1 MFFVGLFSSFTPYI
15 ILLVGYLV
23 FLVTLSV
30 NNKPLQ
36 NLVAESDVDLKIIE
50 APINKTSIDYE
61 KTFDYADFYLI
72 ADIVYRN
79 PNFFNF
85 QIRLTLFL
93 KKIFPV
99 PLSLNVIHSSFIN
112 LPPPSLI

>member
-23 FLVTLSV
+23 FLVTLSA
-30 NNKPLQ
+30 NNKPIQ

-50 APINKTSIDYE
+50 APTSKISIDYE
-61 KTFDYADFYLI
+61 KAFDYSDFHLI

-93 KKIFPV
+93 KKVFPV
-99 PLSLNVIHSSFIN
+99 PLSLTVIRSSFIN
-112 LPPPSLI
+112 LPPPDLV